1 MVRFSLCLKSFYS
14 SLFLYIKAGFFRRQ
28 VEYLFNVGKER
39 MHQMNNVSPLLKG
52 KNVILRKPK
61 DSDVHDYLACKQT
74 KELIRMYGGDT
85 RNLKPLTLQDAK
97 RHVEYIKSQKLNWCV
112 EYQQQFVGEAQLTVN
127 EYDRRAR
134 YAIGL
139 FDSSVWN
146 QGLGTEVTKLV
157 LAYAFEHLHL
167 HRVDLR
173 VLEYNHRAIAC
184 YEKCGFVKEGIERE
198 GAFIEEAFQT
208 DIIMSIL
215 EQEYYQL

>member
-1 MVRFSLCLKSFYS
+1 MDIVMSEFL
-14 SLFLYIKAGFFRRQ
+14 LYIKAGFLGDKWNTF
-28 VEYLFNVGKER
+28 LNVRKER

-61 DSDVHDYLACKQT
+61 DSDVNDYLACKQT

-97 RHVEYIKSQKLNWCV
+97 RHVEYIKSQKLNWCI
-112 EYQQQFVGEAQLTVN
+112 EYEQRFVGEARLTVN

-157 LAYAFEHLHL
+157 LAYAFEYLHL

-208 DIIMSIL
+208 DLIMSIL